1 MDFIKVVKINIKT
14 IFKNTVL
21 LTNCI
26 FSILAIILS
35 FITWEELGVN
45 KIQNRINILVGIILI
60 SIILS
65 IIYISLLKKTNTI
78 WQNGGKKITLCY
90 GDIMKVAFPRRN
102 KKNRIVVI
110 PVNTSFDT
118 IVDEDIT
125 SVDKPLISPIS
136 LHGQWIKRILK
147 SSKTLEQLDK
157 DMIVTSALK
166 TILLLSI

>member
-1 MDFIKVVKINIKT
+1 
-14 IFKNTVL
+14 
-21 LTNCI
+21 
-26 FSILAIILS
+26 
-35 FITWEELGVN
+35 
-45 KIQNRINILVGIILI
+45 
-60 SIILS
+60 
-65 IIYISLLKKTNTI
+65 
-78 WQNGGKKITLCY
+78 
-90 GDIMKVAFPRRN
+90 MKVAFPRRN